1 MLTIKEISEK
11 FNISKSTLYGWEK
24 ERAEIFTYLQR
35 AGDKY
40 EELRDVTILHER
52 YSKEIVPLFA
62 LQEIEFLLSLQLR
75 LLSID
80 DIENLPTLYSH
91 AIIKDIKAK
100 SSFVMPLYA
109 KLEKLSLVEKYIFA
123 SRYKELQQKLPKTK
137 EDKSAIIQHYFKP
150 FIIA

>member
-1 MLTIKEISEK
+1 MLSIKEISEK

-24 ERAEIFTYLQR
+24 ERPELFEYLQY
-35 AGDKY
+35 AKSSY
-40 EELRDVTILHER
+40 EELRDIKILLEHHTSSIKPSFE
-52 YSKEIVPLFA
+52 SAEIN
-62 LQEIEFLLSLQLR
+62 FLVYLELKISQL
-75 LLSID
+75 D

-100 SSFVMPLYA
+100 SSFVMPLYG

-150 FIIA
+150 FIVL